1 MSLPSVLVLAGGPDA
16 ERVISLQSGRA
27 VAAAL
32 REAGH
37 AVEFREIDTPD
48 ADALRAMEGEV
59 VFPVLHGVW
68 GEGGALQSLL
78 ASDPARPFVG
88 CGPVAARLA
97 MDKLATKI
105 AAGRAGVCTPAAG
118 VVRPQDDRCCVGLPA
133 VVKPVHEGS
142 SVGLHLCA
150 DEDAWDAA
158 LGAIRADR
166 TPGRVYMAE
175 AMVRGREL
183 TVGIVEDGQGGFLDL
198 PLVEIVSSSGVY
210 DYDAKYTRGD
220 TRYIVGPDLDEGL
233 REEIVLSAR
242 RVAEGVGVRHLS
254 RVDFLLDGEG
264 TPWLL
269 EINTMPGFT
278 ATSLLPKA
286 AEAVG
291 IGLPDLV
298 SRLVMLAARERDGAN
313 SPAVCGG

>member
-1 MSLPSVLVLAGGPDA
+1 M
-16 ERVISLQSGRA
+16 
-27 VAAAL
+27 
-32 REAGH
+32 
-37 AVEFREIDTPD
+37 
-48 ADALRAMEGEV
+48 
-59 VFPVLHGVW
+59 
-68 GEGGALQSLL
+68 
-78 ASDPARPFVG
+78 
-88 CGPVAARLA
+88 
-97 MDKLATKI
+97 
-105 AAGRAGVCTPAAG
+105 
-118 VVRPQDDRCCVGLPA
+118 GLPA

-220 TRYIVGPDLDEGL
+220 TRYIVGPDLDNGL

-264 TPWLL
+264 APWLL
-269 EINTMPGFT
+269 EVNTMPGFT

-286 AEAVG
+286 AGAVG
-291 IGLPDLV
+291 IALPDLV